1 MQPQRLLEVIGQ
13 NPIESLVLWCSCP
26 APSLMKQ
33 NWLTINH
40 LYAIWGQYDF
50 SQKFQMI
57 PDFKRLANHM
67 SFSSLTATI
76 SARWDFNKAIQA
88 WLRQK
93 NVHAPKYILP
103 FEIYQNS
110 WKILPLHLVLSIFEI
125 KSSFVIHLSI
135 VLSRL
140 QPLYTVA
147 EEKFRVNELDFSQK
161 ACKQACS
168 STLKGSFG
176 DIASHSG

>member
-1 MQPQRLLEVIGQ
+1 MTFHRNFKWSRVSNALRITCR
-13 NPIESLVLWCSCP
+13 SVLWPRRSP
-26 APSLMKQ
+26 LGETLIKPFWPGLGK
-33 NWLTINH
+33 
-40 LYAIWGQYDF
+40 
-50 SQKFQMI
+50 
-57 PDFKRLANHM
+57 
-67 SFSSLTATI
+67 
-76 SARWDFNKAIQA
+76 
-88 WLRQK
+88 K